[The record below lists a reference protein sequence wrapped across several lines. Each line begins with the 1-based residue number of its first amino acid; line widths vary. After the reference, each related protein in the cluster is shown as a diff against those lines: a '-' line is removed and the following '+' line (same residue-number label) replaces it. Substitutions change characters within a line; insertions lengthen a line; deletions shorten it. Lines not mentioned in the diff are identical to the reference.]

1 MRKFL
6 DFEDGGFW
14 ELSPLSF
21 EEFDRLN
28 KWSGSPDIAFGIWLR
43 HNKFYELDQLSKYAE
58 PPAKP
63 GIRIEE
69 GEPEINWDY
78 DKEAEQFWL

>member
-6 DFEDGGFW
+6 DFVDDKSW
-14 ELSPLSF
+14 ELSPLSYDEF
-21 EEFDRLN
+21 ERLGR
-28 KWSGSPDIAFGIWLR
+28 WSGGSDIAFGQWLR

-69 GEPEINWDY
+69 GEPEIDWNY